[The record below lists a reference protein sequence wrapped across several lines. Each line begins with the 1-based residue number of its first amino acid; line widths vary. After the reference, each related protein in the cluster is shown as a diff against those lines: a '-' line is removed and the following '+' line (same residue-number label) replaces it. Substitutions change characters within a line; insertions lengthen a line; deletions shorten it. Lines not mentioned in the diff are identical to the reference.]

1 MSTNI
6 YIKTLHTIK
15 KAFEVHL
22 KILKEAETALF
33 GYTRYKSEYQNEQRK
48 NHFTLRVIFLQF
60 GIISDRIEDHFKHD
74 LLFSLNVSYRLYWG
88 VLRFLKWT
96 NN

>member
-6 YIKTLHTIK
+6 YIERTLHTIK

-33 GYTRYKSEYQNEQRK
+33 GYT
-48 NHFTLRVIFLQF
+48 I
-60 GIISDRIEDHFKHD
+60 
-74 LLFSLNVSYRLYWG
+74 
-88 VLRFLKWT
+88 
-96 NN
+96 